1 MQEDTTSLR
10 IAKTTL
16 AFFNQLKSEEA
27 GARGKSTIDQDKFL
41 RFLLLLYQRVRNDPV
56 LQKIREKEQK
66 WAQNQEK
73 DASEK
78 REHAWKQDVVR

>member
-10 IAKTTL
+10 VNKTTL

-27 GARGKSTIDQDKFL
+27 GARGQSTIDQDKFL

-56 LQKIREKEQK
+56 LQKIREKEQEAK
-66 WAQNQEK
+66 
-73 DASEK
+73 
-78 REHAWKQDVVR
+78 